1 MSYFTFSCLT
11 LVVACLS
18 LQLGFINVHLGRLE
32 RCIDNLKGD
41 SMSCKRL
48 EVGDTIQ
55 CRDKEEMVKYM
66 MALAQEGIDSD
77 FLYEKD
83 GKKGLWLVIIDTK
96 IEGDKERTN
105 EP

>member
-1 MSYFTFSCLT
+1 MSYFTISCLT

-18 LQLGFINVHLGRLE
+18 LQLGFINLHLGRLE

-77 FLYEKD
+77 FCMKRMEKRAY
-83 GKKGLWLVIIDTK
+83 G
-96 IEGDKERTN
+96 
-105 EP
+105 

>member
-1 MSYFTFSCLT
+1 MSYFTISCLT

-18 LQLGFINVHLGRLE
+18 VQLGFINLHLGRLE

-83 GKKGLWLVIIDTK
+83 GKKGLWLVVIDTK
-96 IEGDKERTN
+96 MEGDKET
-105 EP
+105 